1 MHAQG
6 FLALEIRADIANSNS
21 NDDNKDSN
29 DDNKDSNN
37 EALPYNLTLE
47 ALLQLLVYYLGF

>member
-6 FLALEIRADIANSNS
+6 FLALEIGVDIANSNS
-21 NDDNKDSN
+21 NNN
-29 DDNKDSNN
+29 NKDSNN
-37 EALPYNLTLE
+37 KALPYNLTLE